1 MEQFPVPD
9 VAYIVCDTDFIITE
23 ASEHA
28 AYLFGLETVDMRGS
42 LLTDIFLPLIGSEPL
57 IENVINGIQP
67 YLSLEQVNIRTSHGE
82 VRYISLVLFA
92 HTPGILIIIN
102 DVTSHSVQQ
111 QFLQQQHHDLL
122 LLHEKVAE
130 QNKQLNILNEEL
142 SEMSQRKS
150 DMLAIATHDLR
161 SPLVAILGYIE
172 LLYEGEF
179 DPLTDEQHGAI
190 RIIEQES
197 QRMLTLIKTLLDL
210 KRLETSRLQYRYS
223 VNLDKLVSQVVNS
236 FSNQAHLAHITLDYS
251 GVQGI
256 ADNLSLIVSGDRD
269 ILQQAVANLV
279 SNGIKYAGEGK
290 RVELHLT
297 ALETLPSLKSPLDP
311 EQTWCTLDVSDNGPG
326 LNEEDVQRV
335 FDPFFR
341 TRDARTKN
349 QTGSG
354 LGLTIVQRAVQHH
367 NGQVSVQS
375 TPGEGTTF
383 TLFLPCTLI
392 EGEA

>member
-1 MEQFPVPD
+1 MEQFPTPD
-9 VAYIVCDTDFIITE
+9 VAYIVCDTDLIITG

-28 AYLFGLETVDMRGS
+28 AYLLGLAAIDLRGS
-42 LLTDIFLPLIGSEPL
+42 QLTDVFLPLIGSEYL
-57 IENVINGIQP
+57 IENVINGVQP
-67 YLSLEQVNIRTSHGE
+67 YLSLEKVNIRTSHDE
-82 VRYISLVLFA
+82 VRYISLLLFA
-92 HTPGILIIIN
+92 YAPGILIIIH

-130 QNKQLNILNEEL
+130 QNKQLNVLNEEL

-179 DPLTDEQHGAI
+179 DPLTDEQQGAI
-190 RIIEQES
+190 QIIEQES

-223 VNLDKLVSQVVNS
+223 VNLDKLVNQVVSS
-236 FSNQAHLAHITLDYS
+236 FSNQARLAQNTLMYHGIE
-251 GVQGI
+251 GVSDDH
-256 ADNLSLIVSGDRD
+256 ALIVSGDRD

-290 RVELHLT
+290 RVELRLT
-297 ALETLPSLKSPLDP
+297 VLDTLPSLTSPLDP
-311 EQTWCTLDVSDNGPG
+311 KQTWCQLDVADNGPG

-367 NGQVSVQS
+367 NGQITVQS
-375 TPGEGTTF
+375 MPGKGTTF